1 MNDSVYL
8 LALSDLMKAGR
19 LPKYTSL
26 LLLAFDAGS
35 PFTSNETVDS
45 PFSFV
50 REYVMPITNK
60 YDLPQSLMN
69 AVKRFSY
76 SRGKSDMSI
85 TQLIDSPRIVKLKEK
100 HADEIT
106 TDLSDEIWRLVG
118 SALHLIAETHTD
130 GTEKAEERVFTD
142 VGGITISGGI
152 DMQRTSDGRN
162 VIGDYKFTSAY
173 SVMAG
178 KKDWERQLNCYAWL
192 VEREKKIN
200 VDGLEIYAIVRDW
213 NRRKVG
219 EANYPKTPIVKIP
232 INLWSFEIR
241 DQYVKRRV
249 LLHTTATDNTECS
262 AEEMWRLDTKYAVLH
277 PKYRRAIKVCNS
289 EKEAEDVSKS
299 KAGSYVERRDGRN
312 VRCEGNYCSVS
323 QFCEQYQAT
332 LSGSDQ
338 RHEGDGDGG
347 EDWP

>member
-1 MNDSVYL
+1 
-8 LALSDLMKAGR
+8 
-19 LPKYTSL
+19 
-26 LLLAFDAGS
+26 
-35 PFTSNETVDS
+35 
-45 PFSFV
+45 
-50 REYVMPITNK
+50 MPITNK

-130 GTEKAEERVFTD
+130 GTERAEERVFSR
-142 VGGITISGGI
+142 VGDITISGGI

-178 KKDWERQLNCYAWL
+178 KKEWERQLNCYAWL
-192 VEREKKIN
+192 VEREKKIQ

-232 INLWSFEIR
+232 ITLWSFETR
-241 DQYVKRRV
+241 DEYVKRRV
-249 LLHTTATDNTECS
+249 AYHTMATENFICTAED
-262 AEEMWRLDTKYAVLH
+262 MWSTPTKYAVLH
-277 PKYRRAIKVCNS
+277 PKYRRAIKLCDS
-289 EKEAEDVSKS
+289 RKEAEDVSES
-299 KAGSYVERRDGRN
+299 KAGSYVELRPGRN

-323 QFCEQYQAT
+323 QFCTQYQST
-332 LSGSDQ
+332 LPSVDQ
-338 RHEGDGDGG
+338 RNEGNGDGS

>member
-1 MNDSVYL
+1 
-8 LALSDLMKAGR
+8 
-19 LPKYTSL
+19 
-26 LLLAFDAGS
+26 
-35 PFTSNETVDS
+35 
-45 PFSFV
+45 
-50 REYVMPITNK
+50 MPITNK

-106 TDLSDEIWRLVG
+106 TDLSDEVWRLVG

-130 GTEKAEERVFTD
+130 GTERAEERLFSE

-173 SVMAG
+173 SVISV
-178 KKDWERQLNCYAWL
+178 KKEWERQLNCYAWL
-192 VEREKKIN
+192 VEKEKKIT

-219 EANYPKTPIVKIP
+219 EYNYPVAPIVKVP
-232 INLWSFEIR
+232 ITLWTFETR
-241 DQYVKRRV
+241 EEYVKRRV
-249 LLHTTATDNTECS
+249 LLHTTATENTECS
-262 AEEMWRLDTKYAVLH
+262 NEEMWRSETKWAVVNS
-277 PKYRRAIKVCNS
+277 KYKRAIKVCNT
-289 EKEAEDVSKS
+289 EEEAINVSKS
-299 KAGSYVERRDGRN
+299 KAGSRVERRDGRN

-323 QFCEQYQAT
+323 QFCSVYQAS
-332 LSGSDQ
+332 LSGVDQ
-338 RHEGDGDGG
+338 RHEGNGDGG